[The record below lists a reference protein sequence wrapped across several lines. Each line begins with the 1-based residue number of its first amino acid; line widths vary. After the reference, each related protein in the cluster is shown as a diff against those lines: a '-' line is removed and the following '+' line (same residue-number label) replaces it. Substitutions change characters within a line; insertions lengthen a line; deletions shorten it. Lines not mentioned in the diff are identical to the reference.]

1 MTDMHD
7 NNEEYKKGFDFKL
20 WKKVFR
26 YIAGYRKLSLLLIAV
41 MITLAGTDAVMPL
54 MTRYAIDNFVA
65 GKTTEYITVFILVY
79 LGLSIIKAITIFLL
93 IYLAEKLM
101 VNISH
106 DIRKEG
112 FIKLQE
118 LSFTFYDHN
127 AVGNLVARLTSD
139 TRRLTGII
147 SWGLVDV
154 TWAISLLAM
163 ISVIMFTLNAKIA
176 LIVLGVLPLL
186 LFVSIKFQKLI
197 LKASREARKNN
208 AIIIS
213 SFNEGIQGA
222 TTTKTLVREEINLQ
236 EFDDK
241 AMKLRTSAI
250 KVAIY
255 SALFFPIVTAI
266 STLGTSLALWQG
278 GIMVLGSAMTL
289 GTLTAFMAYTVQF
302 FMPVNDLA
310 SIMAEMQSAQA
321 AGERIMSLLETDAK
335 IKDSDEVIA
344 EYGIVNPSDE
354 VPKLEGRIQFKDV
367 SFQYKDGEKVLDNF
381 NLDVTPGETIAIIGE
396 TGSGKTTIANLAC
409 RFYQPT
415 EGQIL
420 IDGNDYKDIPLMY
433 IHGNLGYMLQ
443 TPHLF
448 SGTIRENI
456 KYGKLDSTDEQIEK
470 VAKLVKAHEFISGFD
485 KGYDHVVSQG
495 GGGLSTGQ
503 KQLICIARAIIADPS
518 IFILDEATSSV
529 DTHTERIIQEAIAT
543 VIAGRTSFVIAHRLS
558 TIRQADRILVLEKG
572 IIVEQGTH
580 SELIKNE
587 GHYYNLYT
595 SQFLE
600 EHEVEVLND
609 LF

>member
-1 MTDMHD
+1 MTDMHN

-112 FIKLQE
+112 FVKLQE

-186 LFVSIKFQKLI
+186 LFVSVKFQKLI

-335 IKDSDEVIA
+335 IKDSDKVIA
-344 EYGIVNPSDE
+344 EYGVVNPSDE

-456 KYGKLDSTDEQIEK
+456 KYGKLDSTDGQIEE

-587 GHYYNLYT
+587 GRYYNLYT

-609 LF
+609 

>member
-1 MTDMHD
+1 MTDMHN
-7 NNEEYKKGFDFKL
+7 NNEEYKKGFDIKL

-26 YIAGYRKLSLLLIAV
+26 YIISYRKLTLILIAV
-41 MITLAGTDAVMPL
+41 MVLLAGTDAVMPL
-54 MTRYAIDNFVA
+54 MTRYAIDTFVT
-65 GKTTEYITVFILVY
+65 GKTTESITFFILIY

-101 VNISH
+101 VNIGH

-112 FIKLQE
+112 FTKLQE

-127 AVGNLVARLTSD
+127 SIGNLVARLTSD

-154 TWAISLLAM
+154 TWAISLLLM
-163 ISVIMFTLNAKIA
+163 ITVIMFTLNVKIA
-176 LIVLGVLPLL
+176 LIVLGVVPLL
-186 LFVSIKFQKLI
+186 LLISLYFQKMI

-208 AIIIS
+208 AAIIS

-222 TTTKTLVREEINLQ
+222 TTTKTLVRESRNLE
-236 EFDDK
+236 EFDEK
-241 AMKLRTSAI
+241 ATKLRSSAI

-278 GIMVLGSAMTL
+278 GIMVLGSVITL
-289 GTLTAFMAYTVQF
+289 GTLAAFLSYTVQF

-321 AGERIMSLLETDAK
+321 AGERIMSLLETDPK
-335 IKDSDEVIA
+335 IKDSGDVIA
-344 EYGIVNPSDE
+344 KYGVVKPSDI
-354 VPKLEGRIQFKDV
+354 VPKLKGSIEFKNV
-367 SFQYKDGEKVLDNF
+367 GFRYKDGEKVLDNF
-381 NLDVTPGETIAIIGE
+381 SLDVKPGECIAIIGE
-396 TGSGKTTIANLAC
+396 TGSGKTTIVNLAA

-420 IDGNDYKDIPLMY
+420 IDGINYKEMPLMY

-448 SGTIRENI
+448 SGTIRNNI
-456 KYGKLDSTDEQIEK
+456 KYGNQKATDEQIEG
-470 VAKLVKAHEFISGFD
+470 VAKLVKAHEFIAEFE
-485 KGYDHVVSQG
+485 KGYDHIVSQG

-518 IFILDEATSSV
+518 FFILDEATSSV
-529 DTHTERIIQEAIAT
+529 DTHTEKILQEAIAT

-580 SELIKNE
+580 AELICNE
-587 GHYYNLYT
+587 GRYYDLYT
-595 SQFLE
+595 SQFLK

-609 LF
+609 

>member
-7 NNEEYKKGFDFKL
+7 NNEEYKKGFDKKL

-26 YIAGYRKLSLLLIAV
+26 YIAGYRKISLLLIAV
-41 MITLAGTDAVMPL
+41 MVTLAGTDAAMPL
-54 MTRYAIDNFVA
+54 MTRYAIDNFVI
-65 GKTTEYITVFILVY
+65 GKTTETLTVFILIY

-93 IYLAEKLM
+93 IFLAEKLM

-106 DIRKEG
+106 DIRTEG
-112 FIKLQE
+112 FTKLQE

-127 AVGNLVARLTSD
+127 TVGNLVARLTSD

-154 TWAISLLAM
+154 TWAISLLLM

-176 LIVLGVLPLL
+176 LIVLLVLPLL

-222 TTTKTLVREEINLQ
+222 TTTKTLVREERNLQ

-241 AMKLRTSAI
+241 AMKLRSSAI

-255 SALFFPIVTAI
+255 SALFFPIITAI

-278 GIMVLGSAMTL
+278 GIMVLGATMTL

-335 IKDSDEVIA
+335 IKDSDAVI
-344 EYGIVNPSDE
+344 EKYGVVKPSDE
-354 VPKLEGRIQFKDV
+354 VPKLEGRIQFKEV
-367 SFQYKDGEKVLDNF
+367 VFRYKDGEKVLDNF
-381 NLDVTPGETIAIIGE
+381 NLDVIPGETIAIIGE

-456 KYGKLDSTDEQIEK
+456 RYGKLDSTDEQVEE
-470 VAKLVKAHEFISGFD
+470 VAKLVKAHEFIAGFE
-485 KGYDHVVSQG
+485 KSYDHVVSQG

-580 SELIKNE
+580 SDLIKNK
-587 GHYYNLYT
+587 GRYYNLYT

-600 EHEVEVLND
+600 EHETEVLND
-609 LF
+609 

>member
-7 NNEEYKKGFDFKL
+7 NNEEYKKGFDIKL

-26 YIAGYRKLSLLLIAV
+26 YIVGYRKLTSMLIAV
-41 MITLAGTDAVMPL
+41 MVLLAGTDAVMPL
-54 MTRYAIDNFVA
+54 MTRYAIDIFVM
-65 GKTTEYITVFILVY
+65 GRTTESITFFILIY

-101 VNISH
+101 VNIGH
-106 DIRKEG
+106 DIREEG
-112 FIKLQE
+112 FTKLQE

-127 AVGNLVARLTSD
+127 SIGNLVARLTSD

-154 TWAISLLAM
+154 TWAISLLLM
-163 ISVIMFTLNAKIA
+163 ITVIMFTLNVKIA
-176 LIVLGVLPLL
+176 LIVLGVVPLL
-186 LFVSIKFQKLI
+186 LLISLYFQKMI

-208 AIIIS
+208 AAIIS

-222 TTTKTLVREEINLQ
+222 TTTKTLVRESRNLE
-236 EFDDK
+236 EFDEK
-241 AMKLRTSAI
+241 ATKLRSSAI

-278 GIMVLGSAMTL
+278 GMMVLGSVITL
-289 GTLTAFMAYTVQF
+289 GTLAAFLSYTVQF

-321 AGERIMSLLETDAK
+321 AGERIMSLLETDPK
-335 IKDSDEVIA
+335 IKDSGDVIA
-344 EYGIVNPSDE
+344 KYGVVKPSDI
-354 VPKLEGRIQFKDV
+354 VPKLKGSIEFKNV
-367 SFQYKDGEKVLDNF
+367 GFRYKDGEKVLDSF
-381 NLDVTPGETIAIIGE
+381 SLDVKPGECIAIIGE
-396 TGSGKTTIANLAC
+396 TGSGKTTIVNLAA

-420 IDGNDYKDIPLMY
+420 IDGIDYKEMPLMY

-448 SGTIRENI
+448 SGTIRDNI
-456 KYGKLDSTDEQIEK
+456 KYGNQKATDGQIEE
-470 VAKLVKAHEFISGFD
+470 VAKLVKAHEFIAEFE
-485 KGYDHVVSQG
+485 KGYDHIVSQG

-518 IFILDEATSSV
+518 FFILDEATSSV
-529 DTHTERIIQEAIAT
+529 DTHTEKIIQEAIAT

-580 SELIKNE
+580 AELICNE
-587 GHYYNLYT
+587 GRYYDLYT

-609 LF
+609 

>member
-7 NNEEYKKGFDFKL
+7 NNEEYKKSFDLAL

-26 YIAGYRKLSLLLIAV
+26 YIAGYRKISLLLVAV
-41 MITLAGTDAVMPL
+41 MIILAGTDAAMPL
-54 MTRYAIDNFVA
+54 MTRYAIDNIVTGNA
-65 GKTTEYITVFILVY
+65 TEAITVFILVY

-101 VNISH
+101 VNIGH
-106 DIRKEG
+106 DIRREG
-112 FIKLQE
+112 FVKLQE

-127 AVGNLVARLTSD
+127 TIGNLVARLTSD

-154 TWAISLLAM
+154 TWALSLLLM
-163 ISVIMFTLNAKIA
+163 IIVIMFTLNVKIA

-208 AIIIS
+208 AVIIS

-222 TTTKTLVREEINLQ
+222 TTTKTLVREDRNLQ
-236 EFDDK
+236 EFDEK
-241 AMKLRTSAI
+241 AMKLRSSAI
-250 KVAIY
+250 KVAIF

-278 GIMVLGSAMTL
+278 GMMVLGSVITL
-289 GTLTAFMAYTVQF
+289 GTLTAFMSYTVQF

-321 AGERIMSLLETDAK
+321 AGERIMSLLETDPK
-335 IKDSDEVIA
+335 ITDSEKVIA
-344 EYGIVNPSDE
+344 KYGVVRPSDD
-354 VPKLEGRIQFKDV
+354 VPKLEGRIVFRDV
-367 SFQYKDGEKVLDNF
+367 VFQYKDGERVLDQF
-381 NLDVTPGETIAIIGE
+381 NLDVKAGETIAIIGE

-420 IDGNDYKDIPLMY
+420 IDDTDYRELPLMH

-456 KYGKLDSTDEQIEK
+456 RYGNLKATDEEVEE
-470 VAKLVKAHEFISGFD
+470 VAKLVKAHEFITGFE
-485 KGYDHVVSQG
+485 KGYDHEVSQG

-529 DTHTERIIQEAIAT
+529 DTHTEKIIQEAIAT

-580 SELIKNE
+580 SDLIKNE
-587 GHYYNLYT
+587 GRYYDLYT

-609 LF
+609 

>member
-65 GKTTEYITVFILVY
+65 EKTTEYITVFILVY

-112 FIKLQE
+112 FIKLQQ

-163 ISVIMFTLNAKIA
+163 ISVIMFTLNSKIA

-420 IDGNDYKDIPLMY
+420 IDGNDYKDIPLMH

-456 KYGKLDSTDEQIEK
+456 KYGKLDSTDEQIEE

-580 SELIKNE
+580 SELIKNT
-587 GHYYNLYT
+587 GRYYNLYT

-609 LF
+609 

>member
-1 MTDMHD
+1 MNDV
-7 NNEEYKKGFDFKL
+7 NETYNKRFDLSL

-26 YIAGYRKLSLLLIAV
+26 YIGGYRKLTIWLIIV
-41 MITLAGTDAVMPL
+41 MVTLAGTDTVMPL
-54 MTRYAIDNFVA
+54 MTRYAIDTFVA
-65 GKTTEYITVFILVY
+65 GQTTEAITGFILVY
-79 LGLSIIKAITIFLL
+79 LVIAIIKAVTIFLL

-101 VNISH
+101 VNIGH
-106 DIRKEG
+106 DIREEG
-112 FIKLQE
+112 FKKLQE
-118 LSFTFYDHN
+118 LSFTYYDHN
-127 AVGNLVARLTSD
+127 TVGNLVARLTSD

-154 TWAISLLAM
+154 SWAISLLVM
-163 ISVIMFTLNAKIA
+163 ITVVMFTLNVKIA
-176 LIVLGVLPLL
+176 LITLGVVPLL
-186 LFVSIKFQKLI
+186 LIVSMYFQKKI
-197 LKASREARKNN
+197 LKTSREARKNN

-222 TTTKTLVREEINLQ
+222 TTTKTLVREEKNLA
-236 EFDDK
+236 EFDEK
-241 AMKLRTSAI
+241 ATRLRSSAI

-278 GIMVLGSAMTL
+278 GIMVFGQAMTL
-289 GTLTAFMAYTVQF
+289 GTLTAFMSYTVQF

-321 AGERIMSLLETDAK
+321 AGERIMSLLETEPI
-335 IKDSDEVIA
+335 IKDSAEVI
-344 EYGIVNPSDE
+344 EKYGVVKPSDK
-354 VPKLEGRIQFKDV
+354 VPKLKGRIAFENV
-367 SFQYKDGEKVLDNF
+367 GFRYKDGEKVLHEF
-381 NLDVTPGETIAIIGE
+381 NIDVKPGESLAIIGE
-396 TGSGKTTIANLAC
+396 TGSGKTTLVNLAS
-409 RFYQPT
+409 RFYEPT
-415 EGQIL
+415 EGRIL
-420 IDGNDYKDIPLMY
+420 IDGVDYREMPLMY

-456 KYGKLDSTDEQIEK
+456 RYGNPEASDEAIED
-470 VAKLVKAHEFISGFD
+470 VAKLVKAHEFITGFE
-485 KGYDHVVSQG
+485 KGYEHEVSQG

-529 DTHTERIIQEAIAT
+529 DTHTEKIIQEAIST
-543 VIAGRTSFVIAHRLS
+543 VISGRTSFVIAHRLS
-558 TIRQADRILVLEKG
+558 TIKQADRIIVLDKG
-572 IIVEQGTH
+572 EIVEQGSH
-580 SELIKNE
+580 AELIKHE
-587 GHYYNLYT
+587 GRYYELYT

-609 LF
+609 

>member
-7 NNEEYKKGFDFKL
+7 NNEEYKKSFDMAL

-26 YIAGYRKLSLLLIAV
+26 YIAGYRKVSLMLIVV
-41 MITLAGTDAVMPL
+41 MITLAGTDAAMPL
-54 MTRYAIDNFVA
+54 LTRYAIDTFVA
-65 GKTTEYITVFILVY
+65 GKTTEAITGFIFVY
-79 LGLSIIKAITIFLL
+79 LGLAVVKAITIFLL

-101 VNISH
+101 VNIGH

-112 FIKLQE
+112 FVKLQE
-118 LSFTFYDHN
+118 LSFTFYDTN
-127 AVGNLVARLTSD
+127 TVGNLVARLTSD

-154 TWAISLLAM
+154 SWAVSLLVM
-163 ISVIMFTLNAKIA
+163 ITVIMFTLNVKVA
-176 LIVLGVLPLL
+176 LIVLAVLPIL

-222 TTTKTLVREEINLQ
+222 TTTKTLVREERNLA
-236 EFDDK
+236 EFDEK
-241 AMKLRTSAI
+241 ATRLRSSAI

-278 GIMVLGSAMTL
+278 GAMVLGSVITL
-289 GTLTAFMAYTVQF
+289 GTLTAFMSYTVQF

-321 AGERIMSLLETDAK
+321 AGERIMSLLETEAK
-335 IKDSDEVIA
+335 IKDSDEVVA
-344 EYGIVNPSDE
+344 RYGVVRPSDK
-354 VPKLEGRIQFKDV
+354 VPKLDGHIEFKNV
-367 SFQYKDGEKVLDNF
+367 EFQYKDGEKVLDDF
-381 NLDVTPGETIAIIGE
+381 SLEVKPGECIAIIGE
-396 TGSGKTTIANLAC
+396 TGSGKTTIVNLAS

-415 EGQIL
+415 KGQIL
-420 IDGNDYKDIPLMY
+420 IDGKDYKEIPLMH

-443 TPHLF
+443 NPHLF

-456 KYGKLDSTDEQIEK
+456 RYGNLDATDAQIEE
-470 VAKLVKAHEFISGFD
+470 VAKLVKAHGFITDFE
-485 KGYDHVVSQG
+485 KGYEHEVSQG

-529 DTHTERIIQEAIAT
+529 DTHTERIIQDAIAT

-558 TIRQADRILVLEKG
+558 TIRQADRILVLENG
-572 IIVEQGTH
+572 VIVEQGTH
-580 SELIKNE
+580 ADLIKEE
-587 GHYYNLYT
+587 GRYYDLYT

-600 EHEVEVLND
+600 EHETEILND
-609 LF
+609 

>member
-7 NNEEYKKGFDFKL
+7 NTEEYKKGFDFKL

-41 MITLAGTDAVMPL
+41 MVTLAGTDAVMPL

-65 GKTTEYITVFILVY
+65 EKTTEYITVFILVY

-112 FIKLQE
+112 FVKLQE

-127 AVGNLVARLTSD
+127 AIGNLVARLTSD

-176 LIVLGVLPLL
+176 FIVLGVLPLL

-197 LKASREARKNN
+197 LKASRETRKNN

-278 GIMVLGSAMTL
+278 GMMVLGSAMTL

-335 IKDSDEVIA
+335 IKDSDEVIS

-354 VPKLEGRIQFKDV
+354 VPKLV
-367 SFQYKDGEKVLDNF
+367 
-381 NLDVTPGETIAIIGE
+381 
-396 TGSGKTTIANLAC
+396 
-409 RFYQPT
+409 
-415 EGQIL
+415 
-420 IDGNDYKDIPLMY
+420 
-433 IHGNLGYMLQ
+433 
-443 TPHLF
+443 
-448 SGTIRENI
+448 
-456 KYGKLDSTDEQIEK
+456 
-470 VAKLVKAHEFISGFD
+470 
-485 KGYDHVVSQG
+485 
-495 GGGLSTGQ
+495 
-503 KQLICIARAIIADPS
+503 
-518 IFILDEATSSV
+518 
-529 DTHTERIIQEAIAT
+529 
-543 VIAGRTSFVIAHRLS
+543 
-558 TIRQADRILVLEKG
+558 
-572 IIVEQGTH
+572 
-580 SELIKNE
+580 
-587 GHYYNLYT
+587 
-595 SQFLE
+595 
-600 EHEVEVLND
+600 
-609 LF
+609 

>member
-7 NNEEYKKGFDFKL
+7 INEEYNKGFDFKL

-26 YIAGYRKLSLLLIAV
+26 YIAGYRKISLLLILV
-41 MITLAGTDAVMPL
+41 MVVLAGTDAVMPL
-54 MTRYAIDNFVA
+54 MTRYAIDNYVI
-65 GKTTEYITVFILVY
+65 GKTTESITFFIFVY
-79 LGLSIIKAITIFLL
+79 LGLSAIKATSIFLL
-93 IYLAEKLM
+93 IFLAEKLM

-106 DIRKEG
+106 DIRREG

-127 AVGNLVARLTSD
+127 TVGTLMARLTSD

-147 SWGLVDV
+147 SWGLVDL
-154 TWAISLLAM
+154 TWAISLLIM
-163 ISVIMFTLNAKIA
+163 ITVIMFTLNVKIA
-176 LIVLGVLPLL
+176 LIVLSVLPLL

-197 LKASREARKNN
+197 LKASRETRKNN

-222 TTTKTLVREEINLQ
+222 TTSKTLVREVKNLE
-236 EFDDK
+236 EFDEK
-241 AMKLRTSAI
+241 AVKLRSSAI

-289 GTLTAFMAYTVQF
+289 GTLTAFMSYTVQF

-321 AGERIMSLLETDAK
+321 AGERVMSLLETEAK
-335 IKDSDEVIA
+335 IKDSEDVITK
-344 EYGIVNPSDE
+344 YGIVKPSDK
-354 VPKLEGRIQFKDV
+354 VPKLKGNIEFLNVG
-367 SFQYKDGEKVLDNF
+367 FQYKDGEKVLDNF
-381 NLDVTPGETIAIIGE
+381 NLSVKSGETIAIIGE

-415 EGQIL
+415 EGKIL
-420 IDGNDYKDIPLMY
+420 IDGQDYKELPLMY

-456 KYGKLDSTDEQIEK
+456 RYGNLEASDERVEET
-470 VAKLVKAHEFISGFD
+470 AKLVKAHDFIVGFE
-485 KGYDHVVSQG
+485 KGYEHEVSQG

-503 KQLICIARAIIADPS
+503 KQLICIARALIADPS
-518 IFILDEATSSV
+518 VFILDEATSSV
-529 DTHTERIIQEAIAT
+529 DTQTEKNIQEAIST
-543 VIAGRTSFVIAHRLS
+543 VIKGRTSFVIAHRLS
-558 TIRQADRILVLEKG
+558 TIKQADRILVLDKG
-572 IIVEQGTH
+572 IIVEEGTH
-580 SELIKNE
+580 SDLIRNE
-587 GHYYNLYT
+587 GRYYRLYT

-609 LF
+609 

>member
-7 NNEEYKKGFDFKL
+7 KNEEYKKGFDMAL
-20 WKKVFR
+20 WKKVFK
-26 YIAGYRKLSLLLIAV
+26 YIAGYRKTSLFLIIV
-41 MITLAGTDAVMPL
+41 MITLAGTDAAMPL
-54 MTRYAIDNFVA
+54 LTRYAIDTFVA
-65 GKTTEYITVFILVY
+65 GKTTEAITGFIFVY
-79 LGLSIIKAITIFLL
+79 LALAAIKAVTIFLL

-101 VNISH
+101 VNIGH
-106 DIRKEG
+106 DIREEG

-127 AVGNLVARLTSD
+127 TVGNLVARLTSD

-154 TWAISLLAM
+154 TWAISLLLM
-163 ISVIMFTLNAKIA
+163 ITIIMFTLNVKIA
-176 LIVLGVLPLL
+176 LIVLAVIPLL

-222 TTTKTLVREEINLQ
+222 TTTKTLVREDRNLA
-236 EFDDK
+236 EFDEK
-241 AMKLRTSAI
+241 ATKLRSSAI

-278 GIMVLGSAMTL
+278 GMMVLGSVITL
-289 GTLTAFMAYTVQF
+289 GTLTAFMSYTVQF

-321 AGERIMSLLETDAK
+321 AGERIMSLLETEAK
-335 IKDSDEVIA
+335 IKDSGDVI
-344 EYGIVNPSDE
+344 EKYGVVKPSDE
-354 VPKLEGRIQFKDV
+354 VPKLDGHIEFRNV
-367 SFQYKDGEKVLDNF
+367 VFQYKDGEKVLDDF
-381 NLDVTPGETIAIIGE
+381 SLDVKPGECIAIIGE
-396 TGSGKTTIANLAC
+396 TGSGKTTIVNLAS

-420 IDGNDYKDIPLMY
+420 IDGNDYRDIPLMH

-448 SGTIRENI
+448 SGTIRDNI
-456 KYGKLDSTDEQIEK
+456 KYGNLDATDEQIEE
-470 VAKLVKAHEFISGFD
+470 VAKLVKAHDFITGFE
-485 KGYDHVVSQG
+485 KGYEHEVSQG

-503 KQLICIARAIIADPS
+503 KQLICIARAIIANPS

-529 DTHTERIIQEAIAT
+529 DTHTEKIIQEAIAT

-558 TIRQADRILVLEKG
+558 TIRQADRILVLDKG
-572 IIVEQGTH
+572 VIVEQGTH
-580 SELIKNE
+580 SELIREE
-587 GHYYNLYT
+587 GRYYDLYT

-609 LF
+609 

>member
-1 MTDMHD
+1 LTDMHE
-7 NNEEYKKGFDFKL
+7 NNEEFKKGFDLKL

-26 YIAGYRKLSLLLIAV
+26 YITSYRKLTLLLVAV
-41 MITLAGTDAVMPL
+41 MVTLAGTDAAMPL
-54 MTRYAIDNFVA
+54 MTRYAIDNYVA
-65 GKTTEYITVFILVY
+65 GKTTESIAIFILVY
-79 LGLSIIKAITIFLL
+79 LALSIIKAITIFLL

-101 VNISH
+101 VNIGH
-106 DIRKEG
+106 DIRSEG
-112 FIKLQE
+112 FKKLQE

-127 AVGNLVARLTSD
+127 TVGNLVARLTSD

-154 TWAISLLAM
+154 TWAISLLLM
-163 ISVIMFTLNAKIA
+163 ITVIMFTLDVKIA
-176 LIVLGVLPLL
+176 LIVLGVIPLL
-186 LFVSIKFQKLI
+186 LFVSMKFQKLI

-222 TTTKTLVREEINLQ
+222 TTTKTLVRESKNLE
-236 EFDDK
+236 EFDEK
-241 AMKLRTSAI
+241 ATKLRSSAI
-250 KVAIY
+250 KVAIF
-255 SALFFPIVTAI
+255 SAMFYPIVTAI

-278 GIMVLGSAMTL
+278 GIMVLGTAMTL
-289 GTLTAFMAYTVQF
+289 GTLTAFMSYTVQF

-321 AGERIMSLLETDAK
+321 AGERIMSLLETDPK
-335 IKDSDEVIA
+335 IKDSEEVIA
-344 EYGIVNPSDE
+344 KYGMVNPSDK
-354 VPKLEGRIQFKDV
+354 VPKLEGRIEFRDV
-367 SFQYKDGEKVLDNF
+367 VFQYKDGEKVLDNF
-381 NLDVTPGETIAIIGE
+381 NLDVKPGECIAIIGE
-396 TGSGKTTIANLAC
+396 TGSGKTTIVNLAS

-415 EGQIL
+415 AGSIL
-420 IDGNDYKDIPLMY
+420 IDGVNYSEIPLMH

-456 KYGKLDSTDEQIEK
+456 RYGKLEATDEQVEE
-470 VAKLVKAHEFISGFD
+470 VAKLVKAHDFIAGFD
-485 KGYDHVVSQG
+485 KGYEHEVSQG

-529 DTHTERIIQEAIAT
+529 DTHTEKIIQEAIAT

-580 SELIKNE
+580 SELIKSE
-587 GHYYNLYT
+587 GRYYNLYT

-609 LF
+609 